1 MVRFYCWSVF
11 TCLTFFMDP
20 DAFSCLS
27 HKNADSVKFIHMN
40 VLMYDCNLVAVL
52 SSVWEPLFQRMGTCH
67 WYHASGMLMASHS
80 VSHLLI
86 THIFLFM
93 TSGQALFAL
102 HIVLYTSLSNYSLKW
117 ISMSDMLRLVNS
129 SEVRIEG
136 LETLDYL
143 DNLSHKHTNYG
154 TVHKSYYKLSLPTI
168 IR

>member
-11 TCLTFFMDP
+11 TCLTFFMDL

-102 HIVLYTSLSNYSLKW
+102 HIVLYTSLSNYSLRW

-136 LETLDYL
+136 LETHDYL

-154 TVHKSYYKLSLPTI
+154 TVHKSYY
-168 IR
+168 